1 VALPPASSDPR
12 TRRTTDYRAA
22 QNEVF
27 MREVDEAVRQ
37 DEMVGALRRYG
48 IPLAVAIVL
57 GLAALGGWLWWH
69 SHQAGA
75 LGERGEQF
83 AQALDQVQ
91 GGHFDAGDKAL
102 APLAAKSGTGIGA
115 NAAVMRAAIAEEQA
129 KGVDASKQ
137 FASVSADADA
147 PQVLRDL
154 ATVRE
159 VAANFDAM
167 PPQQVVDRLK
177 PLAVPGNPWFGNAG
191 ELLGMAYMKQGKRE
205 LAGPLFA
212 SIARDDKSSDAL
224 RGRARQLAALLGVD
238 AIDDVAKSPAA
249 GNSAPAG
256 SQ

>member
-12 TRRTTDYRAA
+12 TRRLADIRAA

-27 MREVDEAVRQ
+27 MREVDDAVRQ
-37 DEMVGALRRYG
+37 DEMVGAVRRYG
-48 IPLAVAIVL
+48 VPVAVAIVL
-57 GLAALGGWLWWH
+57 GLAALGGGLWWR
-69 SHQAGA
+69 SSQASA
-75 LGERGEQF
+75 LGEQGEQF

-115 NAAVMRAAIAEEQA
+115 DAAVMRAAIAEEQA
-129 KGVDASKQ
+129 KAADASKQ
-137 FASVSADADA
+137 FAALAADPNA

-154 ATVRE
+154 ATLRD

-191 ELLGMAYMKQGKRE
+191 ELLGMAYLKQGKRE

-212 SIARDDKSSDAL
+212 SIARDDKNPEAL
-224 RGRARQLAALLGVD
+224 RGRARQLAGLLGVD
-238 AIDDVAKSPAA
+238 AIDDVARSSAS

-256 SQ
+256 PQ

>member
-1 VALPPASSDPR
+1 VALPPATTDPR
-12 TRRTTDYRAA
+12 ARRTTDFRAA

-37 DEMVGALRRYG
+37 DEMVGAVRRYG
-48 IPLAVAIVL
+48 VPVAVAIVL

-75 LGERGEQF
+75 LGEQGEQL

-91 GGHFDAGDKAL
+91 GGRYDAGSTAL

-115 NAAVMRAAIAEEQA
+115 DAAVMRAAIAEAQA
-129 KGVDASKQ
+129 KAGDASKQ
-137 FASVSADADA
+137 FAAVSADADA

-191 ELLGMAYMKQGKRE
+191 ELLGMAYIKQGKRE

-212 SIARDDKSSDAL
+212 SIARDEKNSEAL

-238 AIDDVAKSPAA
+238 AIDDVAKSSASA
-249 GNSAPAG
+249 NSAPAG
-256 SQ
+256 PQ